1 MFSFISFFLFFLLI
15 YLQVVEAAAEVKS
28 LADKA
33 QADIGLDYAWLDD
46 VTYDD
51 WQKYHDL
58 MRSTFPFPFLPHPN

>member
-1 MFSFISFFLFFLLI
+1 MLI
-15 YLQVVEAAAEVKS
+15 FLQVVEAAAEVKL

-58 MRSTFPFPFLPHPN
+58 MRSTFPFLSFPGLYRIQI